1 MMVTHISEL
10 SLDDNRAKHSSSE
23 LRVLPPA
30 GPDLFATLMLPPIV
44 RMEALMGWNE
54 GVPIL
59 AGRSQPQP
67 AKANR

>member
-1 MMVTHISEL
+1 MSTHISEL
-10 SLDDNRAKHSSSE
+10 SPDDNKAKHSSSE
-23 LRVLPPA
+23 LRALLPA

-59 AGRSQPQP
+59 AGISQSQP
-67 AKANR
+67 AKPNK